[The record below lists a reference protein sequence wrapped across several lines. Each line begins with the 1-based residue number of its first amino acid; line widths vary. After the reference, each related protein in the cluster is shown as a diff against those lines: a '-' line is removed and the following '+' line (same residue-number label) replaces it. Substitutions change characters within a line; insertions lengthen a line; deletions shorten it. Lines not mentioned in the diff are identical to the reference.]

1 MNKTRTI
8 DLSPKEEY
16 TAPEVSIISLSAENP
31 YLSGWTIDDWEEE

>member
-16 TAPEVSIISLSAENP
+16 TAPEVSLISLSAENP
-31 YLSGWTIDDWEEE
+31 FLSGFPIGDWEEE